1 MEQWGGDHGF
11 TTASRRSGRYLR
23 EVINDRDFADN
34 IDTLGNSL
42 QEAHNQLSKTAKAEK
57 IVLVINTKKK
67 EIMSGNSCK
76 ENPISNNEDI
86 KLADDFIYLGK
97 KDGL

>member
-1 MEQWGGDHGF
+1 MKQWEGVHGF
-11 TTASRRSGRYLR
+11 TTAPRRSGRYLR
-23 EVINDRDFADN
+23 EVINDLDFADN

-42 QEAHNQLSKTAKAEK
+42 EEAHNQLKIKKTAKAEK

-67 EIMSGNSCK
+67 EIMSGNSSK

-86 KLADDFIYLGK
+86 KLADDFIYLG
-97 KDGL
+97 